1 VDAITIVLPE
11 KALEA
16 LKQMS
21 ESEGKAVEEIISEAV
36 FKQLNIADPE
46 AKTELHLK
54 LCEKYMR
61 EAEDF
66 LTKKDYVQASEKAWG
81 AASQIVKAAAAKEGK
96 ELRSHATLWEYV
108 DTLAEKLEDPEL
120 RHLWRTANT
129 LHQNFYEN
137 WMPPREVELSVK
149 DTKNLLEKLRN
160 PEISYHS

>member
-1 VDAITIVLPE
+1 MVGRVAAITVVLPE

-16 LKQMS
+16 LKKRSQ
-21 ESEGKAVEEIISEAV
+21 SEGKVVEELISEAV

-46 AKTELHLK
+46 ARAELHLK

-66 LTKKDYVQASEKAWG
+66 LAKKDYVQSSEKAWG
-81 AASQIVKAAAAKEGK
+81 AASQMVKAAAAKEGK
-96 ELRSHATLWEYV
+96 ELRSHAMLWEYV
-108 DTLAEKLEDPEL
+108 DGLAERLEDPEL

-149 DTKNLLEKLRN
+149 DTKSLLEKLRKAT
-160 PEISYHS
+160 